1 MNEAQRLL
9 HLDARSDLKHRTS
22 SFAVTGVGT
31 AVYLA
36 LV

>member
-9 HLDARSDLKHRTS
+9 HLDARSDLEHRTA
-22 SFAVTGVGT
+22 SFAVIGVGT

-36 LV
+36 SV